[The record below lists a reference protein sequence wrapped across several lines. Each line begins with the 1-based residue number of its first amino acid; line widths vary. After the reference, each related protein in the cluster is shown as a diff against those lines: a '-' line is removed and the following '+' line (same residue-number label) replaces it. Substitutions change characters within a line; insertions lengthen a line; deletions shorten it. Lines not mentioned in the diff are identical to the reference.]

1 MSTINR
7 NLIIPFLIPLLII
20 LFGYFYIFNNKKS
33 SNFIEFKPKD
43 FNKKMSDKNSVLLP
57 RNVIPYKYK

>member
-7 NLIIPFLIPLLII
+7 NLIIPFLIPFLII
-20 LFGYFYIFNNKKS
+20 LFGYFYFFTNKKS